1 MKISVS
7 IKENRAISIDSV
19 PIHEFSKAYRFGKF
33 MLTIFL
39 YSLHSKHRV
48 LKAAEFMPAGLFSKG
63 ICEHSI
69 PAITLNG
76 GIFPFR
82 DRKINFVKT
91 IRAKALFFTN
101 L

>member
-1 MKISVS
+1 
-7 IKENRAISIDSV
+7 
-19 PIHEFSKAYRFGKF
+19 

-63 ICEHSI
+63 ISEHSI

-76 GIFPFR
+76 GIFPFL

-91 IRAKALFFTN
+91 IRAKAFFLFFN
-101 L
+101 ILFRMSMFHS